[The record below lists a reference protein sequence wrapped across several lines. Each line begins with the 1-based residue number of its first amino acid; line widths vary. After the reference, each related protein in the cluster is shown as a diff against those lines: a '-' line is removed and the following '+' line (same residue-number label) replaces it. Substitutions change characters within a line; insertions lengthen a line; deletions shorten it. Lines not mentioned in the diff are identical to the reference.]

1 MISLRFPHNSDRKKK
16 NMSRRAEDQEEGKDD
31 DQEQSQTLLTASDV
45 ATCLN
50 ACHESSVVA
59 LPPSFFLRHQNH
71 SRPLRP
77 NAKSHPPDENDNE
90 KRDTNDIWIGRVDQL
105 AKALG
110 VVRFSKCA
118 SQEVLTSSRTVTT
131 KRGALLGKTLEGFG
145 EGGGGGEQNNKSETT
160 EKNTPDEMEESRNNN
175 SASSSR
181 RSSMDL
187 AFRNLRMTPPPLTTT
202 SATTAPLSSMTH
214 QYSHQ
219 STPNLTTAHNQS
231 SSSLSPVKAKTATM
245 TSQSRPTTP
254 TPGENERDEELG
266 SRSLYSFYVVLKAI
280 HEVVTSAPSEPMT
293 TSASTSF
300 AENNNNDSSNG
311 GGGNKVSSNV
321 DNNRSSSST
330 HSSMNETSSGNGTTT
345 TENKESSALKYM
357 VVIPGSGGVAGDTL
371 RYVRRFASMGHVVI
385 APDDMAWPMHLRYR
399 PRKDLREDSAAEEEN
414 EITKEEDSYWNDF
427 ALYDVAT
434 DATTGAKQSASGSLV
449 YKSSAKS
456 FIEDSFLK
464 KQYDAA
470 LKLKSV
476 VVSHILLTLPDFIK
490 NAGVALVGNSE
501 GAAVLGMLNDKTF
514 MNNYATASSKSVVK
528 ARIAIAYPFEPSYFT
543 DGLKGWFAGTF
554 GSSWSSNCPVLCI
567 NGSEDEF
574 FGPLSSVAS
583 DVVSAKRLSMDGQE
597 KEVMEKNYSG
607 DASIALEKLAAQHRA
622 KNQGQ
627 SNLLSVIV
635 VGAKHGILKSHD
647 AMVSKLLRKF
657 LRAPQKCLKS
667 VVDAFSE
674 EVVDYTITSNG
685 SVGKLIL
692 ETKKVKTNALRSSLY
707 DAAA

>member
-1 MISLRFPHNSDRKKK
+1 
-16 NMSRRAEDQEEGKDD
+16 MSRRAEDQEEGKDD

-77 NAKSHPPDENDNE
+77 NAKSHPPDENDDE

-145 EGGGGGEQNNKSETT
+145 EGGGGGEQNNKSEAT

-311 GGGNKVSSNV
+311 GGGNKVSSNA

-434 DATTGAKQSASGSLV
+434 DATTGPKQSASGSLV

>member
-1 MISLRFPHNSDRKKK
+1 MRSD
-16 NMSRRAEDQEEGKDD
+16 D
-31 DQEQSQTLLTASDV
+31 
-45 ATCLN
+45 
-50 ACHESSVVA
+50 
-59 LPPSFFLRHQNH
+59 
-71 SRPLRP
+71 
-77 NAKSHPPDENDNE
+77 E
-90 KRDTNDIWIGRVDQL
+90 KRDANDIWIGRVDQL

-145 EGGGGGEQNNKSETT
+145 EGGKGGEQNNKSERT
-160 EKNTPDEMEESRNNN
+160 EKNTPEETEESRNNN

-300 AENNNNDSSNG
+300 AENNNNESSNG

-330 HSSMNETSSGNGTTT
+330 HSSTNEMSSGNGTTT

-434 DATTGAKQSASGSLV
+434 DATTGAKRSASGSLV

>member
-1 MISLRFPHNSDRKKK
+1 
-16 NMSRRAEDQEEGKDD
+16 
-31 DQEQSQTLLTASDV
+31 
-45 ATCLN
+45 
-50 ACHESSVVA
+50 
-59 LPPSFFLRHQNH
+59 
-71 SRPLRP
+71 
-77 NAKSHPPDENDNE
+77 
-90 KRDTNDIWIGRVDQL
+90 
-105 AKALG
+105 
-110 VVRFSKCA
+110 
-118 SQEVLTSSRTVTT
+118 
-131 KRGALLGKTLEGFG
+131 
-145 EGGGGGEQNNKSETT
+145 
-160 EKNTPDEMEESRNNN
+160 
-175 SASSSR
+175 
-181 RSSMDL
+181 
-187 AFRNLRMTPPPLTTT
+187 
-202 SATTAPLSSMTH
+202 
-214 QYSHQ
+214 
-219 STPNLTTAHNQS
+219 
-231 SSSLSPVKAKTATM
+231 
-245 TSQSRPTTP
+245 
-254 TPGENERDEELG
+254 
-266 SRSLYSFYVVLKAI
+266 
-280 HEVVTSAPSEPMT
+280 MT

-399 PRKDLREDSAAEEEN
+399 PRKDLPEDSAAEEEN

-692 ETKKVKTNALRSSLY
+692 ETKKVKMDALRSSLY

>member
-1 MISLRFPHNSDRKKK
+1 MAPEEEEEEEKK
-16 NMSRRAEDQEEGKDD
+16 EDEE
-31 DQEQSQTLLTASDV
+31 THPPLLTASDV
-45 ATCLN
+45 ATVLN
-50 ACHESSVVA
+50 ACHENCVIA
-59 LPPSFFLRHQNH
+59 LPPSVCLKVEKKCGGSLLF
-71 SRPLRP
+71 P
-77 NAKSHPPDENDNE
+77 NAKSAPGS
-90 KRDTNDIWIGRVDQL
+90 TGSSLWIGRVDQL
-105 AKALG
+105 ANALG
-110 VVRFSKCA
+110 VVRFSKDA
-118 SQEVLTSSRTVTT
+118 SQEVTTSSKTVTT
-131 KRGALLGKTLEGFG
+131 KKGRQNALGKTLEGG
-145 EGGGGGEQNNKSETT
+145 AADAAPGKLDTEETDD
-160 EKNTPDEMEESRNNN
+160 DERQ
-175 SASSSR
+175 
-181 RSSMDL
+181 RSSLDDAL
-187 AFRNLRMTPPPLTTT
+187 RNLRMTTTT
-202 SATTAPLSSMTH
+202 TTTTTTTRRDR
-214 QYSHQ
+214 
-219 STPNLTTAHNQS
+219 STQKRTS
-231 SSSLSPVKAKTATM
+231 TAT
-245 TSQSRPTTP
+245 SNAKPRI
-254 TPGENERDEELG
+254 GENERDEELG

-280 HEVVTSAPSEPMT
+280 HEMVTYAPEPSRTSA
-293 TSASTSF
+293 A
-300 AENNNNDSSNG
+300 AVLENNNDGSNSNLERESNSNSNASSN
-311 GGGNKVSSNV
+311 
-321 DNNRSSSST
+321 NNRSDGRTNSV
-330 HSSMNETSSGNGTTT
+330 NEASSGDGTTT
-345 TENKESSALKYM
+345 TTTRTTPTEEMESSALKYM

-385 APDDMAWPMHLRYR
+385 APDDMAWPTHLRNR
-399 PRKDLREDSAAEEEN
+399 ARKDLREGDSAEDEINTTKEEEN
-414 EITKEEDSYWNDF
+414 PYWNDL
-427 ALYDVAT
+427 ALYEAVT
-434 DATTGAKQSASGSLV
+434 DAVTGAKQGASGSLV

-456 FIEDSFLK
+456 FIENSFLK

-514 MNNYATASSKSVVK
+514 MNNYATISSKSVVK

-574 FGPLSSVAS
+574 FGPLASVAS
-583 DVVSAKRLSMDGQE
+583 DVVSAKRMSLDGRE
-597 KEVMEKNYSG
+597 KEVVVKNYSG

-647 AMVSKLLRKF
+647 DMVSKLLRTF

-667 VVDAFSE
+667 IVEAFRE

-692 ETKKVKTNALRSSLY
+692 ETKKSKSVELNSSLY

>member
-1 MISLRFPHNSDRKKK
+1 MAP
-16 NMSRRAEDQEEGKDD
+16 EE
-31 DQEQSQTLLTASDV
+31 EEEEEEETHPPLLTASDV
-45 ATCLN
+45 ATVLN
-50 ACHESSVVA
+50 ACHENCVIA
-59 LPPSFFLRHQNH
+59 LPPSVCLKVGEKKCGGPGGSLLF
-71 SRPLRP
+71 P
-77 NAKSHPPDENDNE
+77 NAKSAPGSPGSSL
-90 KRDTNDIWIGRVDQL
+90 WIGRVDQL
-105 AKALG
+105 ANALG
-110 VVRFSKCA
+110 VVRFSKDA
-118 SQEVLTSSRTVTT
+118 SQEVTTSSKTVTT
-131 KRGALLGKTLEGFG
+131 KKGRQNALGKTLEGG
-145 EGGGGGEQNNKSETT
+145 AADAAPGKLDTEETDD
-160 EKNTPDEMEESRNNN
+160 DERQ
-175 SASSSR
+175 
-181 RSSMDL
+181 RSSLDDAL
-187 AFRNLRMTPPPLTTT
+187 RNLRMTTTT
-202 SATTAPLSSMTH
+202 TTTTTTTRRDR
-214 QYSHQ
+214 
-219 STPNLTTAHNQS
+219 STQKPTS
-231 SSSLSPVKAKTATM
+231 TAT
-245 TSQSRPTTP
+245 SNAKPRI
-254 TPGENERDEELG
+254 GENERDEELG

-280 HEVVTSAPSEPMT
+280 HEMVTNAPESSRTSAAAVS
-293 TSASTSF
+293 
-300 AENNNNDSSNG
+300 ENNNDGSNSNLERESNSNSNASSN
-311 GGGNKVSSNV
+311 
-321 DNNRSSSST
+321 NNRSDGRTNSV
-330 HSSMNETSSGNGTTT
+330 NEASSGDGTTT
-345 TENKESSALKYM
+345 TTTRTTTTTTTTTTTDKMESSALKYM

-385 APDDMAWPMHLRYR
+385 APDDMAWPTHLRNR
-399 PRKDLREDSAAEEEN
+399 ARKDLREGDSAEDEINTTKEEEN
-414 EITKEEDSYWNDF
+414 PYWNDL
-427 ALYDVAT
+427 ALYEAVT
-434 DATTGAKQSASGSLV
+434 DAVTGAKQGASGSLV

-456 FIEDSFLK
+456 FIENSFLK

-514 MNNYATASSKSVVK
+514 MNNYATISSKSVVK

-574 FGPLSSVAS
+574 FGPLASVAS
-583 DVVSAKRLSMDGQE
+583 DVVSAKRMSLDGRE
-597 KEVMEKNYSG
+597 KEVVVKNYSG
-607 DASIALEKLAAQHRA
+607 DASIALEKLAAHHRA

-647 AMVSKLLRKF
+647 DMVSKLLRTF

-667 VVDAFSE
+667 IVEAFRE

-692 ETKKVKTNALRSSLY
+692 ETKKSKSVELNSSLY

>member
-1 MISLRFPHNSDRKKK
+1 MAP
-16 NMSRRAEDQEEGKDD
+16 EE
-31 DQEQSQTLLTASDV
+31 EEEEEEEETHPPLLTASDV
-45 ATCLN
+45 ATVLN
-50 ACHESSVVA
+50 ACHENCVIA
-59 LPPSFFLRHQNH
+59 LPPSCLVEKKCGGSLLF
-71 SRPLRP
+71 P
-77 NAKSHPPDENDNE
+77 NAKSAPGS
-90 KRDTNDIWIGRVDQL
+90 TGSSLWIGRVDQL
-105 AKALG
+105 ANALG
-110 VVRFSKCA
+110 VVRFSKDA
-118 SQEVLTSSRTVTT
+118 SQEVTTSSKTVTT
-131 KRGALLGKTLEGFG
+131 KKGRQNALGKTLEGG
-145 EGGGGGEQNNKSETT
+145 AADAAPGKLDTEETDD
-160 EKNTPDEMEESRNNN
+160 DERQ
-175 SASSSR
+175 
-181 RSSMDL
+181 RSSLDDAL
-187 AFRNLRMTPPPLTTT
+187 RNLRMTTTT
-202 SATTAPLSSMTH
+202 TTTTTTTRRDR
-214 QYSHQ
+214 
-219 STPNLTTAHNQS
+219 STQKPTS
-231 SSSLSPVKAKTATM
+231 TAT
-245 TSQSRPTTP
+245 SNAKPRI
-254 TPGENERDEELG
+254 GENERDEELG

-280 HEVVTSAPSEPMT
+280 HEMVTNAPEPSRTSA
-293 TSASTSF
+293 A
-300 AENNNNDSSNG
+300 AVLENNNDGSNSNLERESNSNSNASSN
-311 GGGNKVSSNV
+311 
-321 DNNRSSSST
+321 NNRSDGRTNSV
-330 HSSMNETSSGNGTTT
+330 NEASSGDGTTT
-345 TENKESSALKYM
+345 TTTRTTTTTTTTEKMESSALKYM

-385 APDDMAWPMHLRYR
+385 APDDMAWPTHLRNR
-399 PRKDLREDSAAEEEN
+399 ARKDLREGDSAEDEINTTKEEEN
-414 EITKEEDSYWNDF
+414 PYWNDL
-427 ALYDVAT
+427 ALYEAVT
-434 DATTGAKQSASGSLV
+434 DAVTGAKQGASGSLV

-456 FIEDSFLK
+456 FIENSFLK

-514 MNNYATASSKSVVK
+514 MNNYATISSKSVVK

-574 FGPLSSVAS
+574 FGPLASVAS
-583 DVVSAKRLSMDGQE
+583 DVVSAKRMSLDGRE
-597 KEVMEKNYSG
+597 KEVVVKNYSG

-647 AMVSKLLRKF
+647 DMVSKLLRTF

-667 VVDAFSE
+667 IVEAFRE

-692 ETKKVKTNALRSSLY
+692 ETKKSKSVELNSSLY

>member
-1 MISLRFPHNSDRKKK
+1 MKNHFCIIILIIFPNERKK
-16 NMSRRAEDQEEGKDD
+16 EETFLDSKTLFIPDSKRQNDTLRGFFMAP
-31 DQEQSQTLLTASDV
+31 EEEEEEEEEETHPPLLTASDV
-45 ATCLN
+45 ATVLN
-50 ACHESSVVA
+50 ACHENCVIA
-59 LPPSFFLRHQNH
+59 LPPSVCLKVEKKCGGSLLF
-71 SRPLRP
+71 P
-77 NAKSHPPDENDNE
+77 NAKSAPGS
-90 KRDTNDIWIGRVDQL
+90 TGSSLWIGRVDQL
-105 AKALG
+105 ANALG
-110 VVRFSKCA
+110 VVRFSKDA
-118 SQEVLTSSRTVTT
+118 SQEVTTSSKTVTT
-131 KRGALLGKTLEGFG
+131 KKGRQNALGKTLEGG
-145 EGGGGGEQNNKSETT
+145 AADAAPGKLDTEETDD
-160 EKNTPDEMEESRNNN
+160 DERQ
-175 SASSSR
+175 
-181 RSSMDL
+181 RSSLDDAL
-187 AFRNLRMTPPPLTTT
+187 RNLRMTTTT
-202 SATTAPLSSMTH
+202 TTTTTTTRRDR
-214 QYSHQ
+214 
-219 STPNLTTAHNQS
+219 STQKPTS
-231 SSSLSPVKAKTATM
+231 TAT
-245 TSQSRPTTP
+245 SNAKPRI
-254 TPGENERDEELG
+254 GENERDEELG

-280 HEVVTSAPSEPMT
+280 HEMVTNAPEPSRTSA
-293 TSASTSF
+293 A
-300 AENNNNDSSNG
+300 AVLENNNDGSNSNLERESNSNSNASSN
-311 GGGNKVSSNV
+311 
-321 DNNRSSSST
+321 NNRSDGRTNSV
-330 HSSMNETSSGNGTTT
+330 NEASSGDGTTT
-345 TENKESSALKYM
+345 TTTRTTTTTTEKMESSALKYM

-385 APDDMAWPMHLRYR
+385 APDDMAWPTHLRNR
-399 PRKDLREDSAAEEEN
+399 ARKDLREGDSAEDEINTTKEEEN
-414 EITKEEDSYWNDF
+414 PYWNDL
-427 ALYDVAT
+427 ALYEAVT
-434 DATTGAKQSASGSLV
+434 DAVTGAKQGASGSLV

-456 FIEDSFLK
+456 FIENSFLK

-514 MNNYATASSKSVVK
+514 MNNYATISSKSVVK

-574 FGPLSSVAS
+574 FGPLASVAS
-583 DVVSAKRLSMDGQE
+583 DVVSAKRMSLDGRE
-597 KEVMEKNYSG
+597 KEVVVKNYSG
-607 DASIALEKLAAQHRA
+607 DASIALEKLAAHHRA

-647 AMVSKLLRKF
+647 DMVSKLLRTF

-667 VVDAFSE
+667 IVEAFRE

-692 ETKKVKTNALRSSLY
+692 ETKKSKSVELNSSLY

>member
-1 MISLRFPHNSDRKKK
+1 MAPEETDEE
-16 NMSRRAEDQEEGKDD
+16 EDHPP
-31 DQEQSQTLLTASDV
+31 LLTASDV
-45 ATCLN
+45 ATVLN
-50 ACHESSVVA
+50 TCHENCVIA
-59 LPPSFFLRHQNH
+59 LPPSCLVNTSTRGGLF
-71 SRPLRP
+71 P
-77 NAKSHPPDENDNE
+77 NAKSAPGRTARTDA
-90 KRDTNDIWIGRVDQL
+90 WIGRVDQL
-105 AKALG
+105 ANALG
-110 VVRFSKCA
+110 VVRFSKDA
-118 SQEVLTSSRTVTT
+118 SQEVTTSSKTVTT
-131 KRGALLGKTLEGFG
+131 KKGRPALGKTLEGG
-145 EGGGGGEQNNKSETT
+145 AAAAPGKDTEETDD
-160 EKNTPDEMEESRNNN
+160 DERQ
-175 SASSSR
+175 
-181 RSSMDL
+181 RSSLDDAL
-187 AFRNLRMTPPPLTTT
+187 RNLRMTTTT
-202 SATTAPLSSMTH
+202 TRRDRSTQKPTSTAAS
-214 QYSHQ
+214 
-219 STPNLTTAHNQS
+219 N
-231 SSSLSPVKAKTATM
+231 AKPRT
-245 TSQSRPTTP
+245 
-254 TPGENERDEELG
+254 GENERDEELG
-266 SRSLYSFYVVLKAI
+266 SRSLYWFYVVLKAI
-280 HEVVTSAPSEPMT
+280 HEMVTNAPEPSRTSAAAVLENNKDGSNSNLERKSNSN
-293 TSASTSF
+293 SAS
-300 AENNNNDSSNG
+300 SN
-311 GGGNKVSSNV
+311 
-321 DNNRSSSST
+321 NNRSDGRTNSV
-330 HSSMNETSSGNGTTT
+330 NEASSGDGTTT
-345 TENKESSALKYM
+345 TTTRTTPTEEMESSALKYM

-385 APDDMAWPMHLRYR
+385 APDDMAWPTHLRNR
-399 PRKDLREDSAAEEEN
+399 ARKDLREGDSAEDEDEINTTKEEEN
-414 EITKEEDSYWNDF
+414 SYWNDL
-427 ALYDVAT
+427 ALYEAVT
-434 DATTGAKQSASGSLV
+434 DAVTGAKQGASGSLV

-456 FIEDSFLK
+456 FIENSFLK

-514 MNNYATASSKSVVK
+514 MNNYATISSKSVVK

-574 FGPLSSVAS
+574 FGPLASVAS
-583 DVVSAKRLSMDGQE
+583 DVVSAKRMSLDGRE
-597 KEVMEKNYSG
+597 KEVVVKNYSG

-647 AMVSKLLRKF
+647 DMVSKLLRTF

-667 VVDAFSE
+667 IVEAFRE

-692 ETKKVKTNALRSSLY
+692 ETKKSKSVELNSSLY

>member
-1 MISLRFPHNSDRKKK
+1 MVPTAGVHEKGGGRDGDSDAHS
-16 NMSRRAEDQEEGKDD
+16 SRR
-31 DQEQSQTLLTASDV
+31 S
-45 ATCLN
+45 
-50 ACHESSVVA
+50 
-59 LPPSFFLRHQNH
+59 
-71 SRPLRP
+71 
-77 NAKSHPPDENDNE
+77 E
-90 KRDTNDIWIGRVDQL
+90 KRDEDLESVVVVHQPSGPLSVCRCCCC
-105 AKALG
+105 KASPPAQVPLH
-110 VVRFSKCA
+110 SI
-118 SQEVLTSSRTVTT
+118 RTVTVW
-131 KRGALLGKTLEGFG
+131 EGFG
-145 EGGGGGEQNNKSETT
+145 EGGGGGEQNNKSERT
-160 EKNTPDEMEESRNNN
+160 EKNTPEEMEESRNNN

-300 AENNNNDSSNG
+300 AENNNNNESSNG

-330 HSSMNETSSGNGTTT
+330 HSSTNEMSSGNGTTT

-434 DATTGAKQSASGSLV
+434 DATTGAKRSASGSLV

>member
-1 MISLRFPHNSDRKKK
+1 MAP
-16 NMSRRAEDQEEGKDD
+16 EE
-31 DQEQSQTLLTASDV
+31 EEETHPPLLTASDV
-45 ATCLN
+45 ATVLN
-50 ACHESSVVA
+50 ACHENCVIA
-59 LPPSFFLRHQNH
+59 LPPSCLVEKKCGGSLLF
-71 SRPLRP
+71 P
-77 NAKSHPPDENDNE
+77 NAKSAPGS
-90 KRDTNDIWIGRVDQL
+90 TGSSLWIGRVDQL
-105 AKALG
+105 ANALG
-110 VVRFSKCA
+110 VVRFSKDA
-118 SQEVLTSSRTVTT
+118 SQEVTTSSKTVTT
-131 KRGALLGKTLEGFG
+131 KKGRQNALGKTLEGG
-145 EGGGGGEQNNKSETT
+145 AADAAPGKLDTEETDD
-160 EKNTPDEMEESRNNN
+160 DERQ
-175 SASSSR
+175 
-181 RSSMDL
+181 RSSLDDAL
-187 AFRNLRMTPPPLTTT
+187 RNLRMTTTT
-202 SATTAPLSSMTH
+202 TTTTTTRRDR
-214 QYSHQ
+214 
-219 STPNLTTAHNQS
+219 STQKPTS
-231 SSSLSPVKAKTATM
+231 TAT
-245 TSQSRPTTP
+245 SNAKPRI
-254 TPGENERDEELG
+254 GENERDEELG

-280 HEVVTSAPSEPMT
+280 HEMVTNAPEPSRTSA
-293 TSASTSF
+293 A
-300 AENNNNDSSNG
+300 AVLENNNDGSNSNLERESNSNSNASSN
-311 GGGNKVSSNV
+311 
-321 DNNRSSSST
+321 NNRSDGRTNSV
-330 HSSMNETSSGNGTTT
+330 NEASSGDGTTT
-345 TENKESSALKYM
+345 TTTRTTTTTTEKMESSALKYM

-385 APDDMAWPMHLRYR
+385 APDDMAWPTHLRNR
-399 PRKDLREDSAAEEEN
+399 ARKDLREGDSAEDEINTTKEEEN
-414 EITKEEDSYWNDF
+414 PYWNDL
-427 ALYDVAT
+427 ALYEAVT
-434 DATTGAKQSASGSLV
+434 DAVTGAKQGASGSLV

-456 FIEDSFLK
+456 FIENSFLK

-514 MNNYATASSKSVVK
+514 MNNYATISSKSVVK

-574 FGPLSSVAS
+574 FGPLASVAS
-583 DVVSAKRLSMDGQE
+583 DVVSAKRMSLDGRE
-597 KEVMEKNYSG
+597 KEVVVKNYSG
-607 DASIALEKLAAQHRA
+607 DASIALEKLAAHHRA

-647 AMVSKLLRKF
+647 DMVSKLLRTF

-667 VVDAFSE
+667 IVEAFRE

-692 ETKKVKTNALRSSLY
+692 ETKKSKSVELNSSLY

>member
-1 MISLRFPHNSDRKKK
+1 
-16 NMSRRAEDQEEGKDD
+16 MSTTTSQTSKEEGDD
-31 DQEQSQTLLTASDV
+31 PPLLTASDV

-50 ACHESSVVA
+50 SCHENCVVA
-59 LPPSFFLRHQNH
+59 LPPSLLR
-71 SRPLRP
+71 SLKEKSGKICRRGLFP
-77 NAKSHPPDENDNE
+77 NAKSEPNA
-90 KRDTNDIWIGRVDQL
+90 KTNDIWIGRIDGL
-105 AKALG
+105 ARSLG
-110 VVRFSKCA
+110 VVRFSRDA
-118 SQEVLTSSRTVTT
+118 SHEVLTSSMTVTT
-131 KRGALLGKTLEGFG
+131 KRGAMLGKTLEGFD
-145 EGGGGGEQNNKSETT
+145 GGEQQQQTKD
-160 EKNTPDEMEESRNNN
+160 EKNEESSNNN
-175 SASSSR
+175 SSASSSR
-181 RSSMDL
+181 RSSMDQ
-187 AFRNLRMTPPPLTTT
+187 AFRNLRLTTA
-202 SATTAPLSSMTH
+202 SAEAATTTVSMTH
-214 QYSHQ
+214 HHHQ
-219 STPNLTTAHNQS
+219 STPNLTTATAS
-231 SSSLSPVKAKTATM
+231 SSPVKAVKPAM

-254 TPGENERDEELG
+254 TPGENERDDELG

-280 HEVVTSAPSEPMT
+280 HEVMTNAPSPEPAT
-293 TSASTSF
+293 TSASSSF
-300 AENNNNDSSNG
+300 AENIDGSISKEEGSNTANGSSDS
-311 GGGNKVSSNV
+311 
-321 DNNRSSSST
+321 NNRSSSST
-330 HSSMNETSSGNGTTT
+330 HSSINEMSGGSVTTT
-345 TENKESSALKYM
+345 TKTTTPTVEKKESSALKYM

-385 APDDMAWPMHLRYR
+385 APDDMAWPMHLRNR
-399 PRKDLREDSAAEEEN
+399 PRKDLREDSAVEDEN
-414 EITKEEDSYWNDF
+414 DTTMEEDSYWNDF
-427 ALYDVAT
+427 ALYDVVT
-434 DATTGAKQSASGSLV
+434 DAVTGAKQGANGSLV

-514 MNNYATASSKSVVK
+514 MNNYATESSKAVVK

-574 FGPLSSVAS
+574 FGPLASVAS
-583 DVVSAKRLSMDGQE
+583 DVVSAKRLSLDGQG
-597 KEVMEKNYSG
+597 KEIMQKNYSG
-607 DASIALEKLAAQHRA
+607 DASIALEKLAARHRA

-627 SNLLSVIV
+627 SNLLSVNI

-647 AMVSKLLRKF
+647 VMVSKLLREF

-692 ETKKVKTNALRSSLY
+692 ETKKSKTDDALRSSLY

>member
-1 MISLRFPHNSDRKKK
+1 MSRKKSSSETTTTKDARTSKKRHRRRFGDDDDTK
-16 NMSRRAEDQEEGKDD
+16 NAQRPPSRRFLLLLIVVVVVVVVVGASRFKKRVREVKHHSKGWTFLDSKTLKFIPEKTTRKSTSEWFLMAPEETDD
-31 DQEQSQTLLTASDV
+31 DEEEEEEEEHPPLLTASDV
-45 ATCLN
+45 ATVLN
-50 ACHESSVVA
+50 TCHENCVIA
-59 LPPSFFLRHQNH
+59 LPPSCLVDQTKCGFGLF
-71 SRPLRP
+71 P
-77 NAKSHPPDENDNE
+77 NAKSAPG
-90 KRDTNDIWIGRVDQL
+90 RTASSLWIGRVDQL
-105 AKALG
+105 ANALG
-110 VVRFSKCA
+110 VVRFSKDA
-118 SQEVLTSSRTVTT
+118 SQEDT
-131 KRGALLGKTLEGFG
+131 E
-145 EGGGGGEQNNKSETT
+145 ETDD
-160 EKNTPDEMEESRNNN
+160 DERQ
-175 SASSSR
+175 
-181 RSSMDL
+181 RSSLDDAL
-187 AFRNLRMTPPPLTTT
+187 RNLRMTTTT
-202 SATTAPLSSMTH
+202 TRRDRSTQKPTSTAAS
-214 QYSHQ
+214 
-219 STPNLTTAHNQS
+219 N
-231 SSSLSPVKAKTATM
+231 AKPRT
-245 TSQSRPTTP
+245 
-254 TPGENERDEELG
+254 GENERDEELG

-280 HEVVTSAPSEPMT
+280 HEMVTNAPEPSRTSAAAVLENNKDGSNSNLERKSNSN
-293 TSASTSF
+293 SAS
-300 AENNNNDSSNG
+300 SN
-311 GGGNKVSSNV
+311 
-321 DNNRSSSST
+321 NNRSDGRTNSV
-330 HSSMNETSSGNGTTT
+330 NEASSGDGTTT
-345 TENKESSALKYM
+345 TTTRTTPTEEMESSALKYM

-385 APDDMAWPMHLRYR
+385 APDDMAWPTHLRNR
-399 PRKDLREDSAAEEEN
+399 ARKDLREGDSAEDEINTTKEEEN
-414 EITKEEDSYWNDF
+414 PYWNDL
-427 ALYDVAT
+427 ALYEAVT
-434 DATTGAKQSASGSLV
+434 DAVTGAKQGASGSLV

-456 FIEDSFLK
+456 FIENSFLK

-514 MNNYATASSKSVVK
+514 MNNYATISSKSVVK

-574 FGPLSSVAS
+574 FGPLASVAS
-583 DVVSAKRLSMDGQE
+583 DVVSAKRMSLDGRE
-597 KEVMEKNYSG
+597 KEVVVKNYSG

-647 AMVSKLLRKF
+647 DMVSKLLRTF

-667 VVDAFSE
+667 IVEAFRE

-692 ETKKVKTNALRSSLY
+692 ETKKSKSVELNSSLY

>member
-1 MISLRFPHNSDRKKK
+1 
-16 NMSRRAEDQEEGKDD
+16 MSRRTEEEAEEEGKDEH
-31 DQEQSQTLLTASDV
+31 QQTLLTASDV

-50 ACHESSVVA
+50 SCHESSVVA

-71 SRPLRP
+71 HRLLRP
-77 NAKSHPPDENDNE
+77 NAKSHPPEDDARKKN
-90 KRDTNDIWIGRVDQL
+90 NDIWIGRVDQL

-145 EGGGGGEQNNKSETT
+145 EGEGGGGEQNNKSETM
-160 EKNTPDEMEESRNNN
+160 EKNNPDEMEESRNNN

-202 SATTAPLSSMTH
+202 STTTAPLSSMMH

-231 SSSLSPVKAKTATM
+231 SSSLSPVKAETATM

-254 TPGENERDEELG
+254 APGENERDEELG

-311 GGGNKVSSNV
+311 DGGNKVSSNV

-692 ETKKVKTNALRSSLY
+692 ETKKVKADALRSSLY

>member
-1 MISLRFPHNSDRKKK
+1 
-16 NMSRRAEDQEEGKDD
+16 
-31 DQEQSQTLLTASDV
+31 
-45 ATCLN
+45 
-50 ACHESSVVA
+50 
-59 LPPSFFLRHQNH
+59 
-71 SRPLRP
+71 
-77 NAKSHPPDENDNE
+77 
-90 KRDTNDIWIGRVDQL
+90 
-105 AKALG
+105 
-110 VVRFSKCA
+110 
-118 SQEVLTSSRTVTT
+118 
-131 KRGALLGKTLEGFG
+131 
-145 EGGGGGEQNNKSETT
+145 
-160 EKNTPDEMEESRNNN
+160 
-175 SASSSR
+175 
-181 RSSMDL
+181 
-187 AFRNLRMTPPPLTTT
+187 
-202 SATTAPLSSMTH
+202 
-214 QYSHQ
+214 
-219 STPNLTTAHNQS
+219 
-231 SSSLSPVKAKTATM
+231 M

-311 GGGNKVSSNV
+311 DGGNKVSSNV

-330 HSSMNETSSGNGTTT
+330 HSSMNETNSGNGTTM

-427 ALYDVAT
+427 ALYDVT
-434 DATTGAKQSASGSLV
+434 TNATTGAKQSASGSLV

-490 NAGVALVGNSE
+490 NSGVALVGNSE

-583 DVVSAKRLSMDGQE
+583 DVVSAKRLSIDGQE

-647 AMVSKLLRKF
+647 AMVSKLLRNF

-674 EVVDYTITSNG
+674 EVVDYTITSKG

-692 ETKKVKTNALRSSLY
+692 ETKKLKTDALRSSLY

>member
-1 MISLRFPHNSDRKKK
+1 MAPEETDEEEEEEA
-16 NMSRRAEDQEEGKDD
+16 AEEE
-31 DQEQSQTLLTASDV
+31 EHPPLLTASDV
-45 ATCLN
+45 ATVLN
-50 ACHESSVVA
+50 TCHENCVIA
-59 LPPSFFLRHQNH
+59 LPPSCLVDQTKCGFGLF
-71 SRPLRP
+71 P
-77 NAKSHPPDENDNE
+77 NAKSAPG
-90 KRDTNDIWIGRVDQL
+90 RTASSLWIGRVDQL
-105 AKALG
+105 ANALG
-110 VVRFSKCA
+110 VVRFSKDA
-118 SQEVLTSSRTVTT
+118 SQEVTTSSKTVTT
-131 KRGALLGKTLEGFG
+131 KKGRPALGKTLEGG
-145 EGGGGGEQNNKSETT
+145 AAAAPGKDTEETDD
-160 EKNTPDEMEESRNNN
+160 DERQ
-175 SASSSR
+175 
-181 RSSMDL
+181 RSSLDDAL
-187 AFRNLRMTPPPLTTT
+187 RNLRMTTTT
-202 SATTAPLSSMTH
+202 TRRDRSTQKPTSTAAS
-214 QYSHQ
+214 
-219 STPNLTTAHNQS
+219 N
-231 SSSLSPVKAKTATM
+231 AKPRT
-245 TSQSRPTTP
+245 
-254 TPGENERDEELG
+254 GENERDEELG
-266 SRSLYSFYVVLKAI
+266 SRSLYWFYVVLKAI
-280 HEVVTSAPSEPMT
+280 HEMVTNAPEPSRTSAAAVLENNKDGSNSNLERKSNSN
-293 TSASTSF
+293 SAS
-300 AENNNNDSSNG
+300 SN
-311 GGGNKVSSNV
+311 
-321 DNNRSSSST
+321 NNRSDGRTNSV
-330 HSSMNETSSGNGTTT
+330 NEASSGDGTTT
-345 TENKESSALKYM
+345 TTTRTTPTEEMESSALKYM

-385 APDDMAWPMHLRYR
+385 APDDMAWPTHLRNR
-399 PRKDLREDSAAEEEN
+399 ARKDLREGDSAEDEINTTKEEEN
-414 EITKEEDSYWNDF
+414 SYWNDL
-427 ALYDVAT
+427 ALYEAAN
-434 DATTGAKQSASGSLV
+434 DAVTGAKQGASGSLV

-456 FIEDSFLK
+456 FIENSFLK

-514 MNNYATASSKSVVK
+514 MNNYATISSKSVVK

-574 FGPLSSVAS
+574 FGPLASVAS
-583 DVVSAKRLSMDGQE
+583 DVVSAKRMSLDGRE
-597 KEVMEKNYSG
+597 KEVVVKNYSG

-647 AMVSKLLRKF
+647 DMVSKLLRTF

-667 VVDAFSE
+667 IVEAFRE

-692 ETKKVKTNALRSSLY
+692 ETKKSKSVELNSSLY

>member
-1 MISLRFPHNSDRKKK
+1 MCLKVEKKCGGGSLLF
-16 NMSRRAEDQEEGKDD
+16 
-31 DQEQSQTLLTASDV
+31 
-45 ATCLN
+45 
-50 ACHESSVVA
+50 
-59 LPPSFFLRHQNH
+59 
-71 SRPLRP
+71 P
-77 NAKSHPPDENDNE
+77 NAKSAPGS
-90 KRDTNDIWIGRVDQL
+90 TGSSLWIGRVDQL
-105 AKALG
+105 ANALG
-110 VVRFSKCA
+110 VVRFSKDA
-118 SQEVLTSSRTVTT
+118 SQEVTTSSKTVTT
-131 KRGALLGKTLEGFG
+131 KKGRQNALGKTLEGG
-145 EGGGGGEQNNKSETT
+145 AADAAPGKLDTEETDD
-160 EKNTPDEMEESRNNN
+160 DERQ
-175 SASSSR
+175 
-181 RSSMDL
+181 RSSLDDAL
-187 AFRNLRMTPPPLTTT
+187 RNLRMTTTT
-202 SATTAPLSSMTH
+202 TTTTTTTRRDR
-214 QYSHQ
+214 
-219 STPNLTTAHNQS
+219 STQKPTS
-231 SSSLSPVKAKTATM
+231 TAT
-245 TSQSRPTTP
+245 SNAKPRI
-254 TPGENERDEELG
+254 GENERDEELG

-280 HEVVTSAPSEPMT
+280 HEMVTNAPEPSRTSA
-293 TSASTSF
+293 A
-300 AENNNNDSSNG
+300 AVLENNNDGSNSNLERESNSNSNASSN
-311 GGGNKVSSNV
+311 
-321 DNNRSSSST
+321 NNRSDGRTNSV
-330 HSSMNETSSGNGTTT
+330 NEASSGDGTTT
-345 TENKESSALKYM
+345 TTTRTTTTTTTTTTTDKMESSALKYM

-385 APDDMAWPMHLRYR
+385 APDDMAWPTHLRNR
-399 PRKDLREDSAAEEEN
+399 ARKDLREGDSAEDEINTTKEEEN
-414 EITKEEDSYWNDF
+414 PYWNDL
-427 ALYDVAT
+427 ALYEAVT
-434 DATTGAKQSASGSLV
+434 DAVTGAKQGASGSLV

-456 FIEDSFLK
+456 FIENSFLK

-514 MNNYATASSKSVVK
+514 MNNYATISSKSVVK

-574 FGPLSSVAS
+574 FGPLASVAS
-583 DVVSAKRLSMDGQE
+583 DVVSAKRMSLDGRE
-597 KEVMEKNYSG
+597 KEVVVKNYSG
-607 DASIALEKLAAQHRA
+607 DASIALEKLAAHHRA

-647 AMVSKLLRKF
+647 DMVSKLLRTF

-667 VVDAFSE
+667 IVEAFRE

-692 ETKKVKTNALRSSLY
+692 ETKKSKSVELNSSLY

>member
-1 MISLRFPHNSDRKKK
+1 
-16 NMSRRAEDQEEGKDD
+16 MSRRTEEEAEEEGKDD
-31 DQEQSQTLLTASDV
+31 DQQPLLTASDV

-50 ACHESSVVA
+50 SCHESSVVA

-71 SRPLRP
+71 IRP
-77 NAKSHPPDENDNE
+77 NAKSHPPEDDAQKNN
-90 KRDTNDIWIGRVDQL
+90 NDIWIGRVDQL

-145 EGGGGGEQNNKSETT
+145 EGGGGGEQQNNKSETM
-160 EKNTPDEMEESRNNN
+160 EKNNPDEMEESRNN

-181 RSSMDL
+181 RSSIDL

-202 SATTAPLSSMTH
+202 STTTAPLSSMTH

-300 AENNNNDSSNG
+300 AENNNNESSNG
-311 GGGNKVSSNV
+311 VGGNKISSNV

-330 HSSMNETSSGNGTTT
+330 HSSTNEMSSGNGTTT

>member
-1 MISLRFPHNSDRKKK
+1 
-16 NMSRRAEDQEEGKDD
+16 MSTTTSQTSKEEGDD
-31 DQEQSQTLLTASDV
+31 PPLLTASDV

-50 ACHESSVVA
+50 SCHENCVVA
-59 LPPSFFLRHQNH
+59 LPPSLLR
-71 SRPLRP
+71 SLKEKKGKIILRGLFP
-77 NAKSHPPDENDNE
+77 NAKSEPNA
-90 KRDTNDIWIGRVDQL
+90 KTNDIWIGRIDGL
-105 AKALG
+105 ARSLG
-110 VVRFSKCA
+110 MVRFSRDA
-118 SQEVLTSSRTVTT
+118 SHEVLTSSMTVTT
-131 KRGALLGKTLEGFG
+131 KRGAMLGKTLEGFD
-145 EGGGGGEQNNKSETT
+145 GGEQQQQTKD
-160 EKNTPDEMEESRNNN
+160 EKNEESSNNN
-175 SASSSR
+175 SSASSSR
-181 RSSMDL
+181 RSSMDQL
-187 AFRNLRMTPPPLTTT
+187 FRNLRLTTA
-202 SATTAPLSSMTH
+202 SAEAATTTVSMTH
-214 QYSHQ
+214 HHHQ
-219 STPNLTTAHNQS
+219 STPNLTMAAAS
-231 SSSLSPVKAKTATM
+231 SSPVKAVKPEM

-254 TPGENERDEELG
+254 TPGETERDEELG

-280 HEVVTSAPSEPMT
+280 HEVVTNAPPPEPAT

-300 AENNNNDSSNG
+300 AENIDGSISKEECSNTANGSSDS
-311 GGGNKVSSNV
+311 
-321 DNNRSSSST
+321 NNRSSSST
-330 HSSMNETSSGNGTTT
+330 HSSINEMSGGNVTTT
-345 TENKESSALKYM
+345 TKITTPTVEKKESSALKYM

-385 APDDMAWPMHLRYR
+385 APDDMAWPMHLRNR
-399 PRKDLREDSAAEEEN
+399 PRKDLREDSAAEDEN
-414 EITKEEDSYWNDF
+414 DTTMEEDSYWNDF
-427 ALYDVAT
+427 ALYDVVT
-434 DATTGAKQSASGSLV
+434 DAVTGAKQGANGSLV

-514 MNNYATASSKSVVK
+514 MNNYSTESSKAVVK

-574 FGPLSSVAS
+574 FGPLASVAS
-583 DVVSAKRLSMDGQE
+583 DVVSAKILSLDGQG
-597 KEVMEKNYSG
+597 KEIMQKNYSG
-607 DASIALEKLAAQHRA
+607 DASIALEKLAARHRA

-627 SNLLSVIV
+627 SNLLSVNI

-647 AMVSKLLRKF
+647 VMVSKLLREF

-692 ETKKVKTNALRSSLY
+692 ETKKSKTDDALRSSLY

>member
-1 MISLRFPHNSDRKKK
+1 
-16 NMSRRAEDQEEGKDD
+16 MSRRTEEEVEEEGKDD
-31 DQEQSQTLLTASDV
+31 DQQPLLTASDV

-50 ACHESSVVA
+50 SCHESSVVA

-71 SRPLRP
+71 IRP
-77 NAKSHPPDENDNE
+77 NAKSHPPEDDAQKNN
-90 KRDTNDIWIGRVDQL
+90 NDIWIGRVDQL

-145 EGGGGGEQNNKSETT
+145 EGGGGGEQQNNKSETM
-160 EKNTPDEMEESRNNN
+160 EKNNPDEMEESRNN

-181 RSSMDL
+181 RSSIDL

-202 SATTAPLSSMTH
+202 STTTAPLSSMTH

-245 TSQSRPTTP
+245 TSKSRPTTP

-280 HEVVTSAPSEPMT
+280 HEVVTSAPSEPVT

-311 GGGNKVSSNV
+311 DGGNKVSSNV

-330 HSSMNETSSGNGTTT
+330 HSSTNETSSGNGTTT
-345 TENKESSALKYM
+345 TENKESSALNYM

-692 ETKKVKTNALRSSLY
+692 ETRKVKTDALRSSLY

>member
-1 MISLRFPHNSDRKKK
+1 
-16 NMSRRAEDQEEGKDD
+16 MSRRAEEADERKDD
-31 DQEQSQTLLTASDV
+31 DQEHQQPLLTASDV

-50 ACHESSVVA
+50 SCHESSVVA

-71 SRPLRP
+71 HRPLRP
-77 NAKSHPPDENDNE
+77 NAKSHPPEDDAQKNN
-90 KRDTNDIWIGRVDQL
+90 NDIWIGRVDQL

-131 KRGALLGKTLEGFG
+131 KRGALLGKTLDGFG
-145 EGGGGGEQNNKSETT
+145 EGGGGGGEQNNKSETM
-160 EKNTPDEMEESRNNN
+160 EKNNPDEMEEWRNNN

-187 AFRNLRMTPPPLTTT
+187 AFRNLRMTPPPLTTMST
-202 SATTAPLSSMTH
+202 TTAPLSSMTH

-311 GGGNKVSSNV
+311 DGGNKVSSNV

-330 HSSMNETSSGNGTTT
+330 HSSMNETNSGNGTTM

-427 ALYDVAT
+427 ALYDVTT

-583 DVVSAKRLSMDGQE
+583 DVVSAKRLSIDGQE

-647 AMVSKLLRKF
+647 AMVSKLLRNF

-674 EVVDYTITSNG
+674 EVVDYTITSKG

-692 ETKKVKTNALRSSLY
+692 ETKKVKTDALRSSLY

>member
-1 MISLRFPHNSDRKKK
+1 
-16 NMSRRAEDQEEGKDD
+16 
-31 DQEQSQTLLTASDV
+31 
-45 ATCLN
+45 
-50 ACHESSVVA
+50 
-59 LPPSFFLRHQNH
+59 
-71 SRPLRP
+71 
-77 NAKSHPPDENDNE
+77 
-90 KRDTNDIWIGRVDQL
+90 
-105 AKALG
+105 
-110 VVRFSKCA
+110 
-118 SQEVLTSSRTVTT
+118 
-131 KRGALLGKTLEGFG
+131 
-145 EGGGGGEQNNKSETT
+145 
-160 EKNTPDEMEESRNNN
+160 
-175 SASSSR
+175 
-181 RSSMDL
+181 
-187 AFRNLRMTPPPLTTT
+187 
-202 SATTAPLSSMTH
+202 
-214 QYSHQ
+214 
-219 STPNLTTAHNQS
+219 
-231 SSSLSPVKAKTATM
+231 
-245 TSQSRPTTP
+245 
-254 TPGENERDEELG
+254 
-266 SRSLYSFYVVLKAI
+266 
-280 HEVVTSAPSEPMT
+280 MT

-330 HSSMNETSSGNGTTT
+330 HSSTNEMSSGNGTTT

-583 DVVSAKRLSMDGQE
+583 DVVSAKRFSMDGQE

>member
-1 MISLRFPHNSDRKKK
+1 
-16 NMSRRAEDQEEGKDD
+16 MSRRAEEADERKDD
-31 DQEQSQTLLTASDV
+31 DQEHQQPLLTASDV

-50 ACHESSVVA
+50 SCHESSVVA

-71 SRPLRP
+71 HRPLRP
-77 NAKSHPPDENDNE
+77 NAKSHPPEDDAQKNN
-90 KRDTNDIWIGRVDQL
+90 NDIWIGRVDQL

-145 EGGGGGEQNNKSETT
+145 EGGGGGGEQNNKSETM
-160 EKNTPDEMEESRNNN
+160 EKNNPDEMEESRNNN

-187 AFRNLRMTPPPLTTT
+187 AFRNLRMTPPPLTTMST
-202 SATTAPLSSMTH
+202 TTAPLSSMTH

-311 GGGNKVSSNV
+311 DGGNKVSSNV

-330 HSSMNETSSGNGTTT
+330 HSSMNETNSGNGTTM

-427 ALYDVAT
+427 ALYDVTT

-583 DVVSAKRLSMDGQE
+583 DVVSAKRLSIDGQE

-647 AMVSKLLRKF
+647 AMVSKLLRNF

-674 EVVDYTITSNG
+674 EVVDYTITSKG

-692 ETKKVKTNALRSSLY
+692 ETKKVKTDALRSSLY

>member
-1 MISLRFPHNSDRKKK
+1 
-16 NMSRRAEDQEEGKDD
+16 MSRRAEEADERKDD
-31 DQEQSQTLLTASDV
+31 DQEHQQPLLTASDV

-50 ACHESSVVA
+50 SCHESSVVA

-71 SRPLRP
+71 HRPLRP
-77 NAKSHPPDENDNE
+77 NAKSHPPEDDAQKNN
-90 KRDTNDIWIGRVDQL
+90 NDIWIGRVDQL

-145 EGGGGGEQNNKSETT
+145 EGGGGGEQNNKSETM
-160 EKNTPDEMEESRNNN
+160 EKNNPDEMEESRNNN

-187 AFRNLRMTPPPLTTT
+187 AFRNLRMTPPPLTTMST
-202 SATTAPLSSMTH
+202 TTAPLSSMTQH

-311 GGGNKVSSNV
+311 DGGNKVSSNV

-330 HSSMNETSSGNGTTT
+330 HSSMNETNSGNGTTM

-427 ALYDVAT
+427 ALYDVTT

-583 DVVSAKRLSMDGQE
+583 DVVSAKRLSIDGQE

-647 AMVSKLLRKF
+647 AMVSKLLRNF

-674 EVVDYTITSNG
+674 EVVDYTITSKG

-692 ETKKVKTNALRSSLY
+692 ETKKVKTDALRSSLY

>member
-1 MISLRFPHNSDRKKK
+1 MISIRFPPQLRLKKR
-16 NMSRRAEDQEEGKDD
+16 NMSRRAEEADERKDD
-31 DQEQSQTLLTASDV
+31 DQEHQQPLLTASDV

-50 ACHESSVVA
+50 SCHESSVVA

-71 SRPLRP
+71 HRPLRP
-77 NAKSHPPDENDNE
+77 NAKSHPPEDDAQKNND
-90 KRDTNDIWIGRVDQL
+90 DIWIGRVDQL

-145 EGGGGGEQNNKSETT
+145 EGGGGGGEQQNNKSETM
-160 EKNTPDEMEESRNNN
+160 EKNNPDEMEESRSNN

-280 HEVVTSAPSEPMT
+280 HEVVTSAPSEPVT

-311 GGGNKVSSNV
+311 DGGNKVSSNV